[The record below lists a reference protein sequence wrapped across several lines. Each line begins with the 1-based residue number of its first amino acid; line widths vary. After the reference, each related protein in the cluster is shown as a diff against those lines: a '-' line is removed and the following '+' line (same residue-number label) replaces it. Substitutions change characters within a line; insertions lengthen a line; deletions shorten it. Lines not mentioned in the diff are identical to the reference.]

1 MKNRRFFWQIFPAA
15 LLIIITSIFATTW
28 YGTQMIRS
36 FYYHEMQEDIEDR
49 ALLLRPHI
57 LQLLNNNHEQLQEF
71 CRQTGRAATT
81 RITVIARDGKV
92 LADSNE
98 DPEQMDNHEAR
109 PEIQASMTGTVG
121 ASLRF
126 SKTLQQNMLYVAIP
140 LQADKPLDG
149 VLRLSVPATALDRV
163 LSSTGTRLLFGTLFI
178 ALIAAILFYY
188 LARRISR
195 PLEEMRIGAERL
207 AGGETDRPIL
217 MNDSH
222 LPREMAE
229 LSHSLNN
236 MAEQINGRI
245 KIIIQQRNELEA
257 VFTSMTDGVLA
268 IGPDHKII
276 RINRAAAELFHID
289 GQAVQGT
296 PFEGVVRNRV
306 LQEFLSKSL
315 DHEITVRKDLDL
327 MENGQKITLRSSAH
341 PLYDGENK
349 RMGSLVVLHNLT
361 RINKLEQIRQDF
373 VANVSHELKTP
384 ITAIRGYVET
394 LLDGAMNEPE
404 EARNFLKI
412 IDKQGARLDAIVD
425 DLLTLARIEDE
436 AKKDEMGLQQE
447 KICPILEAAVLTCAV
462 SAEQK
467 NVTID
472 MDCAPDLMGPVI
484 RSMLEQAVINLL
496 TNAITYSPEG
506 STIKLLAKKQANTA
520 GRKVIHI
527 SIQDQGPGIATEHQQ
542 RIFERFYR
550 CDKSRS
556 RAQGGTGLGLAIV
569 KHIASTHNGTV
580 EVQSQVGHG
589 STFTLTLPAE
599 TE

>member
-1 MKNRRFFWQIFPAA
+1 
-15 LLIIITSIFATTW
+15 
-28 YGTQMIRS
+28 MIRS
-36 FYYHEMQEDIEDR
+36 FYYHEMQEDIGDR

-57 LQLLNNNHEQLQEF
+57 IQLLNNNRDQLQEF

-81 RITVIARDGKV
+81 RITVIAKNGKV

-98 DPEQMDNHEAR
+98 NPVQMDNHETR
-109 PEIQASMTGTVG
+109 PEIQTAMAGEVG

-140 LQADKPLDG
+140 LQSDKPLDG
-149 VLRLSVPATALDRV
+149 VLRLSVPATALDTV
-163 LSSTGTRLLFGTLFI
+163 LSSTGTRLLFGTILI
-178 ALIAAILFYY
+178 ALIAALLFYY

-195 PLEEMRIGAERL
+195 PLEAMRLGAERL
-207 AGGETDRPIL
+207 AGGETDQPIL
-217 MNDSH
+217 ISDSH

-229 LSHSLNN
+229 LSQSLNN

-245 KIIIQQRNELEA
+245 KTIIQQRNELEA

-289 GQAVQGT
+289 GHAVQGT
-296 PFEGVVRNRV
+296 PFEGVIRNRV
-306 LQEFLSKSL
+306 LQQFLGKSL
-315 DHEITVRKDLDL
+315 DNEMTARKKLSL
-327 MENGQKITLRSSAH
+327 MENGQQMTLHATAH
-341 PLYDGENK
+341 PLYDGESK
-349 RMGSLVVLHNLT
+349 RMGSLVVMHNLT
-361 RINKLEQIRQDF
+361 RINQLENIRQDF

-404 EARNFLKI
+404 EAKNFLKI
-412 IDKQGARLDAIVD
+412 IHRQGARLDAIVD
-425 DLLTLARIEDE
+425 DLLTLARIENQGKE
-436 AKKDEMGLQQE
+436 NETGLHLE
-447 KICPILEAAVLTCAV
+447 KIRPILEAAVQTCTV

-467 NVTID
+467 NIHID
-472 MDCAPDLMGPVI
+472 MECSPDLMGQVI
-484 RSMLEQAVINLL
+484 QPMLEQAIINLL
-496 TNAITYSPEG
+496 TNAITYSPEK
-506 STIKLLAKKQANTA
+506 STIKLLAQKEANSN
-520 GRKVIHI
+520 RDQVIRI
-527 SIQDQGPGIATEHQQ
+527 SLQDQGPGIGIEHQE

-569 KHIASTHNGTV
+569 KHIAGTHNGTV
-580 EVQSQVGHG
+580 EVRSQVGHG
-589 STFTLTLPAE
+589 STFTLTLPGESKDQNPDAP
-599 TE
+599 